1 MPTAAV
7 KKPVKSLP
15 KNTKPKKKKENKEGL
30 IPEYLVFF
38 KPNPSPKWVKDDDP
52 YSLDQPW
59 PYEFSLTETSDG
71 AIGLD
76 RA

>member
-1 MPTAAV
+1 MPTVAL
-7 KKPVKSLP
+7 KKPVKPLS
-15 KNTKPKKKKENKEGL
+15 KNTKLKRREKNEEGL
-30 IPEYLVFF
+30 IPVYLTFF

-71 AIGLD
+71 AVGLD